1 MWINLL
7 IMWLERRGAIST
19 PTRRP
24 PPPRCWRSPRS
35 FHHNKEETVLCKTH
49 FMRTQDGFNVLIWI
63 LKPWEEIVQ
72 RLCFISRFFLLFFFV
87 RKRISCGLIIQL
99 ISIMK
104 EDLIKREW
112 RTPWEIIWDLICFKY
127 AMKNLIVPF
136 CVSYLFLMNANV
148 LSRPIFNIFLSFF
161 CTPVMT
167 AQHYCPLL
175 DVTEACRLP
184 EKWRETVA
192 HIYRHARLIIP
203 YIYNKCLCVC
213 IHL

>member
-35 FHHNKEETVLCKTH
+35 FHHNK
-49 FMRTQDGFNVLIWI
+49 
-63 LKPWEEIVQ
+63 EEIVQ

-148 LSRPIFNIFLSFF
+148 LSGPIFNIFLSFF